1 MAVNSI
7 GADGCTIQSLQ
18 DCINEILNGAGGYPG
33 LLQIYGPGLNV
44 NPNSPDGQ
52 MVNIYALGKED
63 TLQQLQNIY
72 DSFDPDQATGVA
84 LDARCAINGVQREA
98 GTYTVQA
105 VSVTTSGAVVLPGLD
120 LYTALEAFT
129 VQDGQGNQYQLTTT
143 TTFVS
148 AGTQSLV
155 FQAALLGAVSSAPGT
170 ITVPVTILP
179 NVISV
184 NNPSGPSTVGTNEE
198 TDPVL
203 RIRRQNSVAL
213 PARGWLPGLVAGLL
227 DITGIT
233 DAVVLQNNTSETN
246 AYGIPPNTIW
256 PIVSTDSSDVGLV
269 ESEVANVIDIYR
281 TAGCGMK
288 GSSTVVVDQISGPAL
303 TIAFDF
309 AVPQLLWFKA
319 TITEITGSA
328 DASFITN
335 SIASQFENAYDINQP
350 ADSSA
355 IVAYIKQI
363 APNVAVSLEGVS
375 TDGVIYTTLVTP
387 GTVQRQFTIAGSS
400 YVTIST

>member
-7 GADGCTIQSLQ
+7 GAQGCTIQSLQ

-233 DAVVLQNNTSETN
+233 DAVVLENNTSETN

-319 TITEITGSA
+319 TITEITGNA

>member
-233 DAVVLQNNTSETN
+233 DAVVLENNTSETN